1 MSASLDG
8 RSIPLADR
16 PLTRRG
22 LLTMIGTGAVLS
34 TQDVKRTSVS
44 EEPVSIRV
52 YPGSLPP
59 LAWTWYRLTGTDT
72 EWAPPFEASLEA
84 IREAFEQVAA
94 HAKRT
99 EDVDLNVVVE
109 RGAPVDIPVT
119 SRSSI
124 REAVSPTQ
132 QGLLDAFRDVL
143 SEREVLLNGRS
154 SHLLLWWGPFDYAVG
169 YGGTRRPNRHVDA
182 VDGEGAQVVANVGA
196 TEWWDSRAITRN
208 IAIHEALHTFLAP
221 SVVEQIVD
229 SRCDHDLG
237 SSVRVDEKTREVSPM
252 ATAYA
257 GPDQVGEDTRFHGTA
272 CYDHDSF
279 FRHDGYEGVEQW
291 KHTTKLTEAT
301 LEATTRY
308 VLDRLEYDG

>member
-1 MSASLDG
+1 M
-8 RSIPLADR
+8 PLADR
-16 PLTRRG
+16 PFTRRG

-34 TQDVKRTSVS
+34 TQRVEPNSAS

-59 LAWTWYRLTGTDT
+59 LAWMWYRLTDTDT
-72 EWAPPFEASLEA
+72 GWAPPFEASLEA
-84 IREAFEQVAA
+84 IREAVEQVTA

-99 EDVDLNVVVE
+99 EDVDLTLVVE

-124 REAVSPTQ
+124 REVVSPTQ

-143 SEREVLLNGRS
+143 TERGVLNGRT

-182 VDGEGAQVVANVGA
+182 IDGEGAQVVANVGA
-196 TEWWDSRAITRN
+196 TEWWDSRSITRN
-208 IAIHEALHTFLAP
+208 IAIHEALHSFLAP

-237 SSVRVDEKTREVSPM
+237 SCVQIDETTREVSPM

-257 GPDQVGEDTRFHGTA
+257 GPAQAGGDTRFHGTA

-279 FRHDGYEGVEQW
+279 FRHDGYDGVEQW

-301 LEATTRY
+301 LEATTLY
-308 VLDRLEYDG
+308 VLDRLESDG